1 MKHSIIKNN
10 IQKSLF
16 NKLKK
21 INGIISVTLVGSF
34 VNKNNLSGI
43 SDIDTVVICKSL
55 NYKKFLQCQESVKEI
70 NLEKCGLPDHR
81 LKINNTFGPLKFD
94 EKKIVVIHLMIYDIV
109 RHYDHVTFSPFTC
122 FDWERSKTK
131 MGLSLKEIY
140 PVGTLQFRDFIE
152 VRRGINNYIKDLEKK
167 VVSYREYTF
176 NSGKIKQRKKFKSL
190 DNRHV
195 GEFCYHIFRNL
206 TSNYLKLINR
216 NNLYYKDE
224 DITKEIKRLLHRDT
238 SYMKNFKTI
247 CSIKSERSDHFPKGT
262 LNVAKRFIADFEGEI
277 SLEWNKAIPV
287 YFFRHF
293 KTRLNDGTFL
303 GQKRNPGVILSEQ
316 QSIENYSIESI
327 YSSPMKR
334 CIETSKIIW
343 GDLVPIIDERLL
355 EINYGDAEGLTYKQ
369 LVELYPEMISMW
381 DKGLDPSFPNGENT
395 KDIDVRLDSFLNHLK
410 VDISN
415 KNRTSIGVVTHNGIL
430 RCLIGKSFS
439 LNQKEWFKLKIPHNT
454 ALEFLYF
461 KNHFYPNIHRN
472 LISKIFSKIGWFKI

>member
-1 MKHSIIKNN
+1 MKHSLIKNN

-21 INGIISVTLVGSF
+21 INGVISITLVGSF
-34 VNKNNLSGI
+34 VNKNDLSGI
-43 SDIDTVVICKSL
+43 SDIDTIVICKSL
-55 NYKKFLQCQESVKEI
+55 NYKKFLKCQDSVRKI
-70 NLEKCGLPDHR
+70 DLEKCGLPDHK

-94 EKKIVVIHLMIYDIV
+94 EKKLVVIHLMIYDIV

-140 PVGTLQFRDFIE
+140 PVGTLQIRDFKE

-167 VVSYREYTF
+167 VISYREYNF
-176 NSGKIKQRKKFKSL
+176 NSGKIKQRKKFKPL

-216 NNLYYKDE
+216 NNLFYTEEKIIE
-224 DITKEIKRLLHRDT
+224 EIKRLFQGET
-238 SYMKNFKTI
+238 SYVKNFKTI
-247 CSIKSERSDHFPKGT
+247 SSLKLDRSDHFPKGT
-262 LNVAKRFIADFEGEI
+262 LNVAKRFVADFEGRI
-277 SLEWNKAIPV
+277 FSEWDKAIPV

-293 KTRLNDGTFL
+293 KTKLNDGTFL
-303 GQKRNPGVILSEQ
+303 GQKRNPGVILSKQ
-316 QSIENYSIESI
+316 QSIENYSIERI
-327 YSSPMKR
+327 YSSPMRR
-334 CIETSKIIW
+334 CLETSKIIW
-343 GDLVPIIDERLL
+343 RDVAPVIDERLV

-369 LVELYPEMISMW
+369 LAELYPEMIAGW
-381 DKGLDPSFPNGENT
+381 NKGIDLSFPNGENT
-395 KDIDVRLDSFLNHLK
+395 KDVDERFESFLNHLK

-415 KNRTSIGVVTHNGIL
+415 KNSKSIGVVTHNGIL
-430 RCLIGKSFS
+430 RCLIGKSFG

-461 KNHFYPNIHRN
+461 KNNFHPNIHRN
-472 LISKIFSKIGWFKI
+472 LISKIFDRIGCFK

>member
-34 VNKNNLSGI
+34 VNKNDLSGI

-70 NLEKCGLPDHR
+70 DLEKCGLPDHR

-109 RHYDHVTFSPFTC
+109 SHRDHVTFSPFTC

-131 MGLSLKEIY
+131 MGLSLKKIY

-167 VVSYREYTF
+167 VISYREYTF

-216 NNLYYKDE
+216 KNLYYKDE
-224 DITKEIKRLLHRDT
+224 DITKEIKRLFHRDT
-238 SYMKNFKTI
+238 SYVENFKTI
-247 CSIKSERSDHFPKGT
+247 CSIKSDRSDHFPKGT
-262 LNVAKRFIADFEGEI
+262 LSIAKRFVADFEGKI
-277 SLEWNKAIPV
+277 FSEWNKTVPV
-287 YFFRHF
+287 HFYRHF
-293 KTRLNDGTFL
+293 KTKLNDGTFL
-303 GQKRNPGVILSEQ
+303 GQKRNPEVILSEQ
-316 QSIENYSIESI
+316 QSIGNYSIERI
-327 YSSPMKR
+327 YSSPMQR

-343 GDLVPIIDERLL
+343 GDTVPIIDERLL

-369 LVELYPEMISMW
+369 LAKLYPEIIAGW
-381 DKGLDPSFPNGENT
+381 NKGFDPSFPNGENT
-395 KDIDVRLDSFLNHLK
+395 KDVDVRLESFLCHLK

-415 KNRTSIGVVTHNGIL
+415 NNRKSIGVVTHNGIL
-430 RCLIGKSFS
+430 RCLIGKSFG
-439 LNQKEWFKLKIPHNT
+439 LNQKEWFKLEIPYNT

-461 KNHFYPNIHRN
+461 KNNFYPNIHRN
-472 LISKIFSKIGWFKI
+472 LISKIFNRIGWFK